1 MAGSKGL
8 RINQAEINL
17 AVKND
22 IPNVTDT
29 YATALRKLSI
39 VSNMLDNAENPILSK
54 NWGGSS
60 KAPSSPKA
68 TDADRAYIK
77 SLGIK

>member
-17 AVKND
+17 AIKND

-29 YATALRKLSI
+29 YGVALRKLRTVES
-39 VSNMLDNAENPILSK
+39 MLDNAENPLLQN
-54 NWGGSS
+54 NWMPQPGIPPPT
-60 KAPSSPKA
+60 APSGNPRESF
-68 TDADRAYIK
+68 Y
-77 SLGIK
+77 GH